1 MSPAPAP
8 ADIVVAALGADFD
21 IERELGGGMA
31 RVFVARDNRL
41 GRRVVVKVVSREALA
56 FDGIARFQREIE
68 FAIGLQHPHIVPIL
82 SAGHVEGTPYL
93 VMPYVDGASVRSL
106 LASGPLRVVDAVR
119 ILRGVSLALS
129 FAHARGV
136 VHRDIKP
143 DNILLAGGTPVVA
156 DFGIA
161 KAIAGSRGPS
171 PLPDPGLT
179 VPGMSLGTP
188 TYMAP
193 EQIAGEAGTDHR
205 ADIYSLGVLG
215 YEMLA
220 GEPPF
225 PERHRHFG
233 EVRREELLRGPQE
246 RRPDMPRALAALVMD
261 CLRKQPADRPQ
272 DAGGIA
278 EALDRPEMLSGGFV
292 VPTPVPAPVAAPRRR
307 TAAIA
312 LVLLCLVAAAGI
324 LWKSGLSREPAAQ
337 AVAAPRL
344 LAVLPLV
351 SIGPDS
357 SQAFVAVRLADQLT
371 SALTGIPG
379 LSVTSRTASAALQ
392 SRIAR
397 GDSLPPSMA
406 AYIEGAVIDDEGSL
420 NVALRAV
427 DPADGHAIWA
437 ASRAAPADSLDGLL
451 AGVVGEV
458 LTEMRSRFAPDS
470 APTGA
475 PTPTPTPT
483 PP

>member
-1 MSPAPAP
+1 MPVP
-8 ADIVVAALGADFD
+8 ADIVAAALGADFD

-56 FDGIARFQREIE
+56 FDGIVRFQREIE

-82 SAGHVEGTPYL
+82 SAGHVDGTPYL

-106 LASGPLRVVDAVR
+106 LAHGPLRLVDAVR
-119 ILRGVSLALS
+119 ILRGVSQALA

-161 KAIAGSRGPS
+161 KAISGSRGPS
-171 PLPDPGLT
+171 SLPDRGLT
-179 VPGMSLGTP
+179 SPGMSLGTP

-193 EQIAGEAGTDHR
+193 EQIAGEDADHR
-205 ADIYSLGVLG
+205 ADLYSLGVLG

-225 PERHRHFG
+225 LG
-233 EVRREELLRGPQE
+233 SPQQLFAAHLTEAPVPLWE
-246 RRPDMPRALAALVMD
+246 RRPDTPRALAELVME
-261 CLRKQPADRPQ
+261 CLNKQPENRPQ
-272 DAGGIA
+272 DAGAIA
-278 EALDRPEMLSGGFV
+278 EALDRPEMLSGGFI
-292 VPTPVPAPVAAPRRR
+292 TRPVPGRPRRR
-307 TAAIA
+307 LPRAA
-312 LVLLCLVAAAGI
+312 LVLLLLGVLVTAGLVGRYALMPGRAADETSA
-324 LWKSGLSREPAAQ
+324 
-337 AVAAPRL
+337 AAPRL
-344 LAVLPLV
+344 VAVLPLV

-357 SQAFVAVRLADQLT
+357 ARDYVAERLADQLT

-379 LSVTSRTASAALQ
+379 LNVTSRTASTALQ

-406 AYIEGAVIDDEGSL
+406 AYIEGAVIDDEGTL
-420 NVALRAV
+420 RVALRAV
-427 DPADGHAIWA
+427 EPADGHAIWA
-437 ASRAAPADSLDGLL
+437 ASREAPADSLDALL
-451 AGVVGEV
+451 ARVVTEV
-458 LTEMRSRFAPDS
+458 QSEMMSRFAPDS
-470 APTGA
+470 AQAGPASGDSA
-475 PTPTPTPT
+475 P
-483 PP
+483 

>member
-1 MSPAPAP
+1 MPRMSSAPAP
-8 ADIVVAALGADFD
+8 ADIVAAALGADFD
-21 IERELGGGMA
+21 IERELGGGMS
-31 RVFVARDNRL
+31 RVFIARDNRL

-56 FDGIARFQREIE
+56 FDGIVRFQREIE
-68 FAIGLQHPHIVPIL
+68 IAIGLQHPHIVPIL
-82 SAGHVEGTPYL
+82 SAGQVDGTPYL

-106 LASGPLRVVDAVR
+106 LANGPLRLVDAVR
-119 ILRGVSLALS
+119 ILRGVSLALA

-171 PLPDPGLT
+171 SLPDPGLT

-225 PERHRHFG
+225 QG
-233 EVRREELLRGPQE
+233 TPQQLFAAHLTEMPVPLWE

-272 DAGGIA
+272 DAGEIA

-292 VPTPVPAPVAAPRRR
+292 VPTPLPAAGQAPRRR
-307 TAAIA
+307 TAAIV

-324 LWKSGLSREPAAQ
+324 AWGSGLFRGRAMRAA
-337 AVAAPRL
+337 AAPRL

-357 SQAFVAVRLADQLT
+357 SQAYVAERLADQLT

-397 GDSLPPSMA
+397 GDSLPASMA
-406 AYIEGAVIDDEGSL
+406 AYIEGAVIDDDGSL

-451 AGVVGEV
+451 TRVVGEV
-458 LTEMRSRFAPDS
+458 LTEMRNRFAPDS
-470 APTGA
+470 AAAGA
-475 PTPTPTPT
+475 PA

>member
-1 MSPAPAP
+1 MPVP
-8 ADIVVAALGADFD
+8 ADIVAAALGADFD

-56 FDGIARFQREIE
+56 FDGIVRFQREIE

-82 SAGHVEGTPYL
+82 SAGHVDGTPYL

-106 LASGPLRVVDAVR
+106 LAHGPLRLVDAVR
-119 ILRGVSLALS
+119 ILRGVSQALA

-161 KAIAGSRGPS
+161 KAISGSRGPS
-171 PLPDPGLT
+171 SLPDRGLT
-179 VPGMSLGTP
+179 SPGMSLGTP

-193 EQIAGEAGTDHR
+193 EQIAGEDADHR
-205 ADIYSLGVLG
+205 ADLYSLGVLG

-225 PERHRHFG
+225 LG
-233 EVRREELLRGPQE
+233 SPQQLFAAHLTEAPVPLWE
-246 RRPDMPRALAALVMD
+246 RRPDTPRALAELVME
-261 CLRKQPADRPQ
+261 CLNKQPENRPQ
-272 DAGGIA
+272 DAGAIA
-278 EALDRPEMLSGGFV
+278 EALDRPEMLSGGFI
-292 VPTPVPAPVAAPRRR
+292 TRPVPELPRRR
-307 TAAIA
+307 LPRAA
-312 LVLLCLVAAAGI
+312 LVLLLLGVLVTAGLVGRYALMPGRAADETSA
-324 LWKSGLSREPAAQ
+324 
-337 AVAAPRL
+337 AAPRL
-344 LAVLPLV
+344 VAVLPLV

-357 SQAFVAVRLADQLT
+357 ARDYVAERLADQLT

-379 LSVTSRTASAALQ
+379 LNVTSRTASTALQ

-406 AYIEGAVIDDEGSL
+406 AYIEGAVIDDEGTL
-420 NVALRAV
+420 RVALRAV
-427 DPADGHAIWA
+427 EPADGHAIWA
-437 ASRAAPADSLDGLL
+437 ASREAPADSLDALL
-451 AGVVGEV
+451 ARVVTEV
-458 LTEMRSRFAPDS
+458 QSEMMSRFAPDS
-470 APTGA
+470 AQAGPASGDSA
-475 PTPTPTPT
+475 P
-483 PP
+483 

>member
-1 MSPAPAP
+1 MPAP
-8 ADIVVAALGADFD
+8 ADIVAAALGADFD

-41 GRRVVVKVVSREALA
+41 GRRVVVKVMNREALA
-56 FDGIARFQREIE
+56 FDGIVRFEREIE
-68 FAIGLQHPHIVPIL
+68 LAIGLQHPHIVPIL
-82 SAGHVEGTPYL
+82 SAGHLDGTPFL
-93 VMPYVDGASVRSL
+93 VMPYVDGASVRNL
-106 LASGPLRVVDAVR
+106 LAHGPLRLVDAVR

-161 KAIAGSRGPS
+161 KAISGSRGPS
-171 PLPDPGLT
+171 SLPDRSLT
-179 VPGMSLGTP
+179 SPGMSLGTP

-193 EQIAGEAGTDHR
+193 EQIAGEDTDDR
-205 ADIYSLGVLG
+205 ADLYSLGVLG

-225 PERHRHFG
+225 QG
-233 EVRREELLRGPQE
+233 SPQQLFAAHLTEAPVPLWE
-246 RRPDMPRALAALVMD
+246 RRPDTPRALAELVMA
-261 CLRKQPADRPQ
+261 CLNKQPGNRPEN
-272 DAGGIA
+272 AGAIA

-292 VPTPVPAPVAAPRRR
+292 TRPAPGVPRRR
-307 TAAIA
+307 LPRVA
-312 LVLLCLVAAAGI
+312 LVALLLGFLVAAGFLGRFMLAPGRDE
-324 LWKSGLSREPAAQ
+324 SGVSAA
-337 AVAAPRL
+337 AVPNL

-357 SQAFVAVRLADQLT
+357 ARDYVAERLADQLT

-379 LSVTSRTASAALQ
+379 LNVASRTASTALQ

-397 GDSLPPSMA
+397 GDSLPRAMA
-406 AYIEGAVIDDEGSL
+406 AYIEGAVIEDEGTL
-420 NVALRAV
+420 RIALRAV
-427 DPADGHAIWA
+427 EPSDGHAIWA
-437 ASRAAPADSLDGLL
+437 ASRAAPADSLDALL
-451 AGVVGEV
+451 AQVVTEV
-458 LTEMRSRFAPDS
+458 RSEMLSRFAPDS
-470 APTGA
+470 APAGA
-475 PTPTPTPT
+475 AAGGSAP
-483 PP
+483 

>member
-1 MSPAPAP
+1 MPVP
-8 ADIVVAALGADFD
+8 ADIVAAALGADFD

-56 FDGIARFQREIE
+56 FDGIVRFQREIE

-82 SAGHVEGTPYL
+82 SAGHVDGTPYL

-106 LASGPLRVVDAVR
+106 LAHGPLRLVDAVR
-119 ILRGVSLALS
+119 ILRGVSQALA

-161 KAIAGSRGPS
+161 KAISGSRGPS
-171 PLPDPGLT
+171 SLPDRGLT
-179 VPGMSLGTP
+179 SPGMSLGTP

-193 EQIAGEAGTDHR
+193 EQIAGEDADHR
-205 ADIYSLGVLG
+205 ADLYSLGVLG

-225 PERHRHFG
+225 LGSSQQLFAAHLTEAP
-233 EVRREELLRGPQE
+233 VPLWE
-246 RRPDMPRALAALVMD
+246 RRPDTPRALAELVME
-261 CLRKQPADRPQ
+261 CLNKQPENRPQ
-272 DAGGIA
+272 DAGAIA
-278 EALDRPEMLSGGFV
+278 EALDRPEMLSGGFI
-292 VPTPVPAPVAAPRRR
+292 TRPVPGRPRRR
-307 TAAIA
+307 LPRAA
-312 LVLLCLVAAAGI
+312 LVLLLLGVLVTAGLVGRYALMPGRAADETSA
-324 LWKSGLSREPAAQ
+324 
-337 AVAAPRL
+337 AAPRL
-344 LAVLPLV
+344 VAVLPLV

-357 SQAFVAVRLADQLT
+357 ARDYVAERLADQLT

-379 LSVTSRTASAALQ
+379 LNVTSRTASTALQ

-406 AYIEGAVIDDEGSL
+406 AYIEGAVIDDEGTL
-420 NVALRAV
+420 RVALRAV
-427 DPADGHAIWA
+427 EPADGHAIWA
-437 ASRAAPADSLDGLL
+437 ASREAPADSLDALL
-451 AGVVGEV
+451 ARVVTEV
-458 LTEMRSRFAPDS
+458 QSEMMSRFAPDS
-470 APTGA
+470 AQAGPASGDSS
-475 PTPTPTPT
+475 P
-483 PP
+483 